1 MSEILT
7 SIGVIITV
15 LACLYTFRITNWS
28 KIVSESRNRW
38 INDFRDEIATIVGT
52 IKIINSYLNKNVE
65 ECNFDNSEFI
75 LDKIY
80 QAEVARARLLTK
92 LNTSS
97 IIGNRNN
104 FPLKELLES
113 IEFKCFKETDDY
125 IVDEIID
132 ATKKILEPEWK
143 RVKDE
148 ARGKRK

>member
-7 SIGVIITV
+7 LIGVIITV
-15 LACLYTFRITNWS
+15 LAGLYTFRITNWS

-52 IKIINSYLNKNVE
+52 IKIINSYLNKNLE
-65 ECNFDNSEFI
+65 NYDCDNSEFI
-75 LDKIY
+75 LEKIY

-92 LNTSS
+92 LNTTS
-97 IIGNRNN
+97 IIGNGNN

-113 IEFKCFKETDDY
+113 IKFNCLKETDDY

-132 ATKKILEPEWK
+132 ATKKILEPEWR

-148 ARGKRK
+148 ARGKSK

>member
-7 SIGVIITV
+7 LIGVIITV
-15 LACLYTFRITNWS
+15 LAGLYTFRITNWS

-65 ECNFDNSEFI
+65 KCDCDNSEFI
-75 LDKIY
+75 LEKIY
-80 QAEVARARLLTK
+80 HAEVARARLLTK
-92 LNTSS
+92 LNTTS
-97 IIGNRNN
+97 IIGNGNN

-113 IEFKCFKETDDY
+113 IKFNCLKETDDY

-132 ATKKILEPEWK
+132 ATKKILEPEWR

-148 ARGKRK
+148 ARGKSK